1 MDDVPDLKSKVAAPL
16 EAALQS
22 SHVLHGRM
30 VVLDFPPLGAH
41 AEEEVH
47 DHEEEG

>member
-1 MDDVPDLKSKVAAPL
+1 MDGVPDPKSKVAAPL

-30 VVLDFPPLGAH
+30 VVLDFPPLGRT
-41 AEEEVH
+41 EEEVH